1 MENLPTWIISLIDA
15 YERGRSRRMHGV
27 VVALVCLEPNS
38 CSAAANPG
46 PELFFYPRGAGRIDG
61 AMPQVQ

>member
-1 MENLPTWIISLIDA
+1 LDHPLRDA
-15 YERGRSRRMHGV
+15 YGRGSSRRMHDV
-27 VVALVCLEPNS
+27 VAALVCLEPNS

-46 PELFFYPRGAGRIDG
+46 PELFFYPREAGRIDG